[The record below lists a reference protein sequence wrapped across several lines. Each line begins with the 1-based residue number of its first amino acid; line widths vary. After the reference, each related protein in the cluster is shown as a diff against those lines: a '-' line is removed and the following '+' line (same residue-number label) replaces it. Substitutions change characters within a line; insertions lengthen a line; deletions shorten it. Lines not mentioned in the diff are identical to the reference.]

1 MSDPVAGS
9 TGPSWLVPRRTKVGS
24 RHAVSSGHYLA
35 SAAAHSI
42 LEAGGNA
49 VDAGCC
55 AGIALAVLHADEV
68 NFGGVAPIMIRTGA
82 GETVTIDG
90 LGTWPAG
97 IPADLFIREHDGTI
111 PVGLL
116 RTVVPAAPDAWITAL
131 RDYGTMTFGQIAAAS
146 IRLAGE
152 GFAVFPLIAEGIAMR
167 AKGYARWPSNAA
179 IYLPG
184 GRPPRVG
191 ERFIQADL
199 ANTLRLMAA
208 AEDAADGHRVAG
220 LEAAR
225 AVFYEGEIAAKIA
238 RYHEE
243 NGGYLTREDLASF
256 RCKLEPPVSTRWR
269 DLEILTCGPWC
280 QGPMLPEALLI
291 LEAAGLEGLEHNGAD
306 YVHLVVEAMK
316 AVFSDREHHYGDPD
330 FVDVHLSRLLSPE
343 HAAARAA
350 AIDPTRAMTGLPAP
364 LFGEA
369 QPLPRASDA
378 AAPSHIG
385 EGGAATPGDEVPG
398 GAPAGE
404 REPKEGGTSYVC
416 VVDRWGNSFSATP
429 SDGASTSPVIPG
441 LGFVPSL
448 RGLQSRPDPSH
459 PSGVAPGKRPRLTPN
474 PAIAV
479 GDDGRVIP
487 FGCPGG
493 DMQVQAML
501 QVLLNFAHFGFD
513 LQEAVNAPRFST
525 WSFPNSF
532 APFEYLPDRLL
543 LEDRFP
549 DEVIADLERRGHVVG
564 RWPAFTRDAASV
576 EAIVHDPGD
585 GFVYAAADP
594 RQPASAIVS

>member
-1 MSDPVAGS
+1 VPAD
-9 TGPSWLVPRRTKVGS
+9 PSWLVPRTTKIGS

-35 SAAAHSI
+35 TAAAHAI

-55 AGIALAVLHADEV
+55 AGMALAVLHADEV
-68 NFGGVAPIMIRTGA
+68 DFGGVAPIMIRTA
-82 GETVTIDG
+82 EGEATTIDG

-97 IPADLFIREHDGTI
+97 IPADLFVREHGGTI

-131 RDYGTMTFGQIAAAS
+131 REHGTMGFGAVAAAAT
-146 IRLAGE
+146 RLATD
-152 GFAVFPLIAEGIAMR
+152 GFAVFPLLAEGIAMR
-167 AKGYARWPSNAA
+167 AKGYERWPSNAA

-184 GRPPRVG
+184 GRPPQVG
-191 ERFIQADL
+191 ERFVQADL
-199 ANTLRLMAA
+199 GRTLGLMAEAESA
-208 AEDAADGHRVAG
+208 AGGDRVAG

-225 AVFYEGEIAAKIA
+225 AVFYEGEIAERIA

-243 NGGYLTREDLASF
+243 HGGYLTREDLASF
-256 RCKLEPPVSTRWR
+256 RSRVEPPVATRWR
-269 DLEILTCGPWC
+269 DLELLTCGPWC
-280 QGPMLPEALLI
+280 QGPMLAQALLI
-291 LEAAGLEGLEHNGAD
+291 LEAAGFEELEHNGAE
-306 YVHLVVEAMK
+306 YVHLVVEALK
-316 AVFSDREHHYGDPD
+316 AVFSDREHHYGDPE
-330 FVDVHLSRLLSPE
+330 FVDVPLDRLLSAE

-350 AIDPTRAMTGLPAP
+350 AIDRGRASSGLPEP
-364 LFGEA
+364 LFGVA

-385 EGGAATPGDEVPG
+385 EGGAAVLAES
-398 GAPAGE
+398 
-404 REPKEGGTSYVC
+404 EPTEGSTSYVC

-441 LGFVPSL
+441 TGIVPSL
-448 RGLQSRPDPSH
+448 RGLQSRPDPNH

-479 GDDGRVIP
+479 ADDGRAIP

-501 QVLLNFAHFGFD
+501 QVLLNHVHFGFD
-513 LQEAVNAPRFST
+513 LQQAVNAPRFST

-549 DEVIADLERRGHVVG
+549 EETIAELERLGHAVS
-564 RWPAFTRDAASV
+564 RWPAFTRDAAAV
-576 EAIVHDPGD
+576 EAIVNDPVS